1 MMTPSHCSVV
11 RCSRPIISAISAV
24 ATHIMARKTLDF
36 PTPRRLM
43 AIAQSENAR
52 LEQSTARQRIGS
64 ITSHETY
71 TGLKFFKPFVKNT
84 GKK

>member
-1 MMTPSHCSVV
+1 
-11 RCSRPIISAISAV
+11 
-24 ATHIMARKTLDF
+24 
-36 PTPRRLM
+36 M